1 MRRDGLA
8 TLPRIEADTSDDDG
22 SRSETGRPRLQ
33 AMTDTGEPPPYDD
46 VILQQIRETVERVTE
61 RALWAAPGNDALIS
75 AEDIAQ
81 DTIATLHQR
90 GQPAEAPNLVAW
102 AVGIARLKLKEA
114 RRHARMHV
122 PQVPLVTDDIA
133 VVDPDEQ
140 TVGIMHYTWLL
151 DQLAPI
157 DRMIVEWRQAGY
169 SSREIA
175 EMLRGLGAP
184 HMTANNVDQ
193 RFYRALKT
201 LRTRLFAAEGEASPR
216 SQRQF
221 GNEWSRS

>member
-8 TLPRIEADTSDDDG
+8 ILPRIDLEATDEAGTTPS
-22 SRSETGRPRLQ
+22 TARPQLH
-33 AMTDTGEPPPYDD
+33 AVTDSGAPPPYDD

-114 RRHARMHV
+114 RRYARMHV

-133 VVDPDEQ
+133 VADPDEQ

-175 EMLRGLGAP
+175 GMLRDLGYD

-193 RFYRALKT
+193 RFYRALKA
-201 LRTRLFAAEGEASPR
+201 LRTRLFAEDDAAPSRLQGPS
-216 SQRQF
+216 
-221 GNEWSRS
+221 GNERSR

>member
-1 MRRDGLA
+1 MDIDAADESGRR
-8 TLPRIEADTSDDDG
+8 PP
-22 SRSETGRPRLQ
+22 TGRPRLR
-33 AMTDTGEPPPYDD
+33 AVTGSGTPPPYDD
-46 VILQQIRETVERVTE
+46 VILQQIRDTVERVTE
-61 RALWAAPGNDALIS
+61 RALWAAPGNDPLIS

-90 GQPAEAPNLVAW
+90 GHPAGTPSLVAW
-102 AVGIARLKLKEA
+102 AIGIARLKLKEA
-114 RRHARMHV
+114 RRRARMRV
-122 PQVPLVTDDIA
+122 PQASLLTDDLA
-133 VVDPDEQ
+133 SSASDPDEQ

-151 DQLAPI
+151 DQLTPI

-175 EMLRGLGAP
+175 GMLRDLGYD

-201 LRTRLFAAEGEASPR
+201 LRARLFAEEDDATSRTEGQSSKER
-216 SQRQF
+216 
-221 GNEWSRS
+221 SRS

>member
-1 MRRDGLA
+1 MRGDGLA
-8 TLPRIEADTSDDDG
+8 TLPRIEDDAADEG
-22 SRSETGRPRLQ
+22 GRRSPIGRPWLR
-33 AMTDTGEPPPYDD
+33 AVTGSGEPPPYDD

-61 RALWAAPGNDALIS
+61 RALWAAPGGDALIS

-81 DTIATLHQR
+81 DTIVTLHQR
-90 GQPAEAPNLVAW
+90 GQPADVPNLVAW
-102 AVGIARLKLKEA
+102 AIGIARLKLKEA
-114 RRHARMHV
+114 RRYARMHV
-122 PQVPLVTDDIA
+122 PQVPLATDDIA
-133 VVDPDEQ
+133 VSDPDEQ

-151 DQLAPI
+151 DQLVPI

-175 EMLRGLGAP
+175 EMLSGLGSP

-201 LRTRLFAAEGEASPR
+201 LRTRLFAEESEAPSHTQGQP
-216 SQRQF
+216 
-221 GNEWSRS
+221 GNERSRP

>member
-1 MRRDGLA
+1 MA
-8 TLPRIEADTSDDDG
+8 PA
-22 SRSETGRPRLQ
+22 GRPRLH
-33 AMTDTGEPPPYDD
+33 AVTDSGAPPPYDD
-46 VILQQIRETVERVTE
+46 VILQQIREAVERITE

-90 GQPAEAPNLVAW
+90 GLPAEVPSLIAW
-102 AVGIARLKLKEA
+102 AIGIARLKLREA
-114 RRHARMHV
+114 RRSARMHV

-133 VVDPDEQ
+133 VADPDEQ

-175 EMLRGLGAP
+175 GMLRGLGSP
-184 HMTANNVDQ
+184 GMTANNVDQ

-201 LRTRLFAAEGEASPR
+201 LRTRLFTEEGAAATDAKGQTGDER
-216 SQRQF
+216 SRT
-221 GNEWSRS
+221 